1 MFDARNAYWYA
12 LTTHLARPITHADR
26 RSLHEADARCRRQR
40 EQPFIRH
47 ANRGPHA
54 LQNAQER
61 VEFPDFMNDIV
72 AATIMK

>member
-54 LQNAQER
+54 LQNALGR
-61 VEFPDFMNDIV
+61 VELPDFDDDIV
-72 AATIMK
+72 AASIMK